1 MRKVVFLQE
10 LGHDADTLTILS
22 HFRTFTFTSRCRDD
36 GIGVTLESLNIDDQ
50 KLTKLRALD
59 KKSFLPLKAL
69 QPLAMWKDQL
79 CHLSHCTQTGDKV
92 LELVNNMQNPL
103 EI

>member
-1 MRKVVFLQE
+1 MYLQE
-10 LGHDADTLTILS
+10 LGHDATLTVLH
-22 HFRTFTFTSRCRDD
+22 HFRTCTFTSRRRND

-103 EI
+103 RFKCL